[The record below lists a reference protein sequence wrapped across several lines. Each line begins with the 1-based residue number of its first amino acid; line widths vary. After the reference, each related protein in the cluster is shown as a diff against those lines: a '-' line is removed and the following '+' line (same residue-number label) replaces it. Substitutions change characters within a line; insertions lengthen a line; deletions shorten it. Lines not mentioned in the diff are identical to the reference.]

1 MGRAAT
7 CARGHGGAPRANQ
20 EVLNALKGVDSRPL
34 LHGLAEGQCVSYVAT
49 SGAVPIGN

>member
-1 MGRAAT
+1 MPRPVHAAT
-7 CARGHGGAPRANQ
+7 VERTRAKP

-34 LHGLAEGQCVSYVAT
+34 LRKLAEGACVSYFAT